1 MSAVRH
7 QASYNGIIFNQ
18 VYGGTDPDDPS
29 SLVDAYKESDYR
41 LEVFDDSPVQV
52 RDYSEPRQNQ
62 EGSEPNEA
70 FESLRLVRGSGRIL
84 GSSYADLEDKVWAL
98 KAAFSVAEVR
108 RLSTAAILGT
118 LPDEPTGVLPFKFTR
133 DKVSGGQKDLLYY
146 CRPQQ
151 GRPSMVIGAKG
162 GLVRPFSFQLA
173 AFDPRA
179 YENDTDAWESTALS
193 DLTGGNNTVTNLGTA
208 SMYPQIFIDMA
219 GTGDATVTITNTT
232 TGNSFVLNLSSHSAD
247 FWMMCEK
254 GEIIRAS
261 DRAARY
267 YLKKTATKFL
277 TNMFLVPGANTIT
290 FTGNTNISAVTF
302 YFKSAYA

>member
-18 VYGGTDPDDPS
+18 VFGGTDPDDPS
-29 SLVDAYKESDYR
+29 SLTTAYKESDYR

-52 RDYSEPRQNQ
+52 QDFSEPRQQQ

-70 FESLRLVRGSGRIL
+70 FESLRLVRGSGHIL
-84 GSSYADLEDKVWAL
+84 GSSYADLEDKVWAMR
-98 KAAFSVAEVR
+98 AAFSVAEVR

-118 LPDEPTGVLPFKFTR
+118 LPDEPVGVLPFKFTR
-133 DKVSGGQKDLLYY
+133 DKVSGGTKDLIYY
-146 CRPQQ
+146 ARPQV
-151 GRPSMVIGAKG
+151 GRPNIIVGAKG
-162 GLVRPFSFQLA
+162 GLTRPFTFQLV

-193 DLTGGNNTVTNLGTA
+193 DLTGGNNTVTNVGTA
-208 SMYPQIFIDMA
+208 TMYPQIFVDMN
-219 GTGDATVTITNTT
+219 GSGDGTVTVTNST
-232 TGNSFVLNLSSHSAD
+232 TGNSFVLDLSSQSAD

-254 GEIIRAS
+254 GEILKAS

-267 YLKKTATKFL
+267 YLKKSATKFL
-277 TNMFLVPGANTIT
+277 TNMFLIPGANVWTWS
-290 FTGNTNISAVTF
+290 GNTGIAAVTF
-302 YFKSAYA
+302 HFKSAYA

>member
-7 QASYNGIIFNQ
+7 QASYNGIIFNR
-18 VYGGTDPDDPS
+18 VYGGTDPNDPS
-29 SLVDAYKESDYR
+29 SLVTAYKESDYR
-41 LEVFDDSPVQV
+41 LEVFDDSPVQIH
-52 RDYSEPRQNQ
+52 DFSEPRQNQ

-70 FESLRLVRGSGRIL
+70 FESLRLVRGSGHIL

-118 LPDEPTGVLPFKFTR
+118 LPDEPVGVLPFKFTR
-133 DKVSGGQKDLLYY
+133 DTAGGTKDLLYY
-146 CRPQQ
+146 ARPQT
-151 GRPSMVIGAKG
+151 GRPSLIVAAKG
-162 GLVRPFSFQLA
+162 GLVRPFTFQLA

-179 YENDTDAWESTALS
+179 YENDTDDWESTALS
-193 DLTGGNNTVTNLGTA
+193 NLAGGNNTITNLGTA
-208 SMYPQIFIDMA
+208 VMYPQIKFDMS
-219 GTGDATVTITNTT
+219 GSGSATVTLTNVT
-232 TGNSFVLNLSSHSAD
+232 TGNSFVLDLSSQSGD

-254 GEIIRAS
+254 GEILKAS

-267 YLKKTATKFL
+267 YLKKHATKFL
-277 TNMFLVPGANTIT
+277 TNLFLNPGANIIT
-290 FTGNTNISAVTF
+290 LVGSTGITSVTF